1 MAVWGYLAKLKRG
14 LGLAF
19 DAHFPHDFSKKCSA
33 FSTLSMDKV
42 VMTHLISF
50 SRYQTCGIKFL
61 LRQLMT

>member
-33 FSTLSMDKV
+33 FSTLSMNKSCNDTPYFFLK
-42 VMTHLISF
+42 ISNIMW
-50 SRYQTCGIKFL
+50 Y
-61 LRQLMT
+61 